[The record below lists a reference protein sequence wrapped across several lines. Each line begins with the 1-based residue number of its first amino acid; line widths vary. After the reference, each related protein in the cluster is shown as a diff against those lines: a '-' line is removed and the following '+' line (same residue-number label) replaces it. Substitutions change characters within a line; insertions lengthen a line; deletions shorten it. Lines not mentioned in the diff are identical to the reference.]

1 MMTKGTSWPNR
12 IKRRNCH
19 ISICSVTYRDV
30 TIRSFDVDWLRC
42 KELYWIIERYI
53 LENAHWLCTWA
64 SLWNQGICSQFL
76 GGKNH
81 NCRSILLI
89 GGMKHFKCFFFGLE
103 GGVKHFCCF
112 IENGGTKHFL
122 KALERVW
129 NISNFPCWGYET
141 FLRWF
146 FKTLRPGVQVK
157 KWTAPYLG
165 HVFKQQA
172 YSRQ

>member
-19 ISICSVTYRDV
+19 ISICSATYRDG
-30 TIRSFDVDWLRC
+30 TIGSFDVDWSRC

-89 GGMKHFKCFFFGLE
+89 GGMKHFKCFFLVS
-103 GGVKHFCCF
+103 GGKINK
-112 IENGGTKHFL
+112 IEAINLGTINFMKWIYLFFFTIGSY
-122 KALERVW
+122 K
-129 NISNFPCWGYET
+129 SNYRC
-141 FLRWF
+141 RS
-146 FKTLRPGVQVK
+146 Q
-157 KWTAPYLG
+157 
-165 HVFKQQA
+165 
-172 YSRQ
+172 

>member
-1 MMTKGTSWPNR
+1 MTKGTSWPNR

-19 ISICSVTYRDV
+19 ISICSATYRDG
-30 TIRSFDVDWLRC
+30 TIGSFDVDWSRC

-81 NCRSILLI
+81 NC
-89 GGMKHFKCFFFGLE
+89 FE

-129 NISNFPCWGYET
+129 NISNFPCGRVGRRCT
-141 FLRWF
+141 FCTNVMKSKKYKVVSYF
-146 FKTLRPGVQVK
+146 YVQFCSIEIKRV
-157 KWTAPYLG
+157 
-165 HVFKQQA
+165 
-172 YSRQ
+172 